1 MIPAPTS
8 GDLRV
13 LAARVTRLRL
23 ALRQPLRTPGGF
35 LHHREVRLLSIERED
50 GFVGLGEASVVDWLG
65 GPAPAGGDDA
75 LDLLARR
82 IASDRPRASTLLAE
96 SFDQRL
102 PGAVRSALQTS
113 LLDAE
118 ARSHGLPLSQLL
130 GANTEAPLPVS
141 ALLAARDPDELADEA
156 TKLAARG
163 FRCFKVKVGF
173 EADEDLRRLRAL
185 RHAVGDGASLRLDA
199 NGAWDFAEATAR
211 LRELHGI
218 APDFIEEPL
227 RDQPDRL
234 THSRELRALTRV
246 ALDETIRNG
255 SDLAAAIEAR
265 AADVLVL
272 KLERVG
278 GPLPALALARRAFE
292 AGLRVV
298 FTDSIESGVGRA
310 ATGHTAV
317 AASSL
322 SGRTAAKSTAD
333 ETAACS
339 TAGETSAN
347 STPDRSAAHPGPGAS
362 AAKQRPEAGS
372 PHGGSGEALGLGGFF
387 LLDEEANVGPWWK
400 PEGPGLGVDD
410 NTDRPAAPE
419 IGA

>member
-13 LAARVTRLRL
+13 VAARAERLRL
-23 ALRQPLRTPGGF
+23 PLRHPLRTPNGF
-35 LHHREVRLLSIERED
+35 LHHRDVRLLELDRED
-50 GFVGLGEASVVDWLG
+50 GFVGIGEASVVDWLG
-65 GPAPAGGDDA
+65 GPDQANAEDA
-75 LDLLARR
+75 LGLLVGR

-118 ARSHGLPLSQLL
+118 ARAQGLPLSHLL
-130 GANTEAPLPVS
+130 GAKTVAPLPVS
-141 ALLAARDPDELADEA
+141 ALLAARDPDELAEEA

-163 FRCFKVKVGF
+163 FRCFKMKVGF
-173 EADEDLRRLRAL
+173 EADEDLRRLRSLRRAL
-185 RHAVGDGASLRLDA
+185 GDGADLRLDA
-199 NGAWDFAEATAR
+199 NGAWDFPEAITR
-211 LRELHGI
+211 LRELRGFT
-218 APDFIEEPL
+218 PDFLEEPL

-234 THSRELRALTRV
+234 ALSRDLRALTRV
-246 ALDETIRNG
+246 ALDETIRSG

-298 FTDSIESGVGRA
+298 FTDSIESVVGRA
-310 ATGHTAV
+310 ATGHTA
-317 AASSL
+317 
-322 SGRTAAKSTAD
+322 TAAY
-333 ETAACS
+333 
-339 TAGETSAN
+339 
-347 STPDRSAAHPGPGAS
+347 SAAGTDAEHPTPRAAGARPNPD
-362 AAKQRPEAGS
+362 ATPTEHGPEAGNTHDA
-372 PHGGSGEALGLGGFF
+372 PGEALGLGGLF
-387 LLDEEANVGPWWK
+387 LLDEGEDVGPWWRG
-400 PEGPGLGVDD
+400 EGPGLGVDA
-410 NTDRPAAPE
+410 NAGLAAVPE
-419 IGA
+419 TGA

>member
-13 LAARVTRLRL
+13 LRARIQRRSL
-23 ALRQPLRTPGGF
+23 ALRTPLRTPGGF
-35 LHHREVRLLSIERED
+35 LHHREVRLLTIERED
-50 GFVGLGEASVVDWLG
+50 GFFGFGEASVVDWLG
-65 GPAPAGGDDA
+65 GPTPKNGDDR

-118 ARSHGLPLSQLL
+118 ARARGLPLSQLL
-130 GANTEAPLPVS
+130 GAGAGAPLPVS
-141 ALLAARDPDELADEA
+141 ALLASRDPDELAEEA

-173 EADEDLRRLRAL
+173 EADEDLRRLRSL
-185 RHAVGDGASLRLDA
+185 RRAVGDGADLRLDA
-199 NGAWDFAEATAR
+199 NGAWDFPEAITR
-211 LRELHGI
+211 LRELRGF
-218 APDFIEEPL
+218 APDFLEEPL

-234 THSRELRALTRV
+234 ALSRDLRALTRV
-246 ALDETIRNG
+246 ALDETIRSG

-298 FTDSIESGVGRA
+298 FTDSIESVVGRA
-310 ATGHTAV
+310 ATGHTA
-317 AASSL
+317 
-322 SGRTAAKSTAD
+322 TAAYS
-333 ETAACS
+333 AAG
-339 TAGETSAN
+339 TDAEHPTPPAAGAH
-347 STPDRSAAHPGPGAS
+347 STPGATPTEH
-362 AAKQRPEAGS
+362 RPEANQADGA
-372 PHGGSGEALGLGGFF
+372 PGEALGLGGLF
-387 LLDEEANVGPWWK
+387 LLDEQADVGPWWRG
-400 PEGPGLGVDD
+400 EGPGLGVDA
-410 NTDRPAAPE
+410 NAGLAAVPE
-419 IGA
+419 TGA